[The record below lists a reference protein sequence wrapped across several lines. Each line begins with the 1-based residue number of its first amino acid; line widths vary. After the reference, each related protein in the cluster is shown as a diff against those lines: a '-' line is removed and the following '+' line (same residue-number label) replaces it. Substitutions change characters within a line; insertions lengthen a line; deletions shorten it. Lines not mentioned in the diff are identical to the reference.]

1 MTPKL
6 NTNIHFDDHVDIAW
20 IEANNRELVF

>member
-6 NTNIHFDDHVDIAW
+6 NANIHFDDHVDIAR